1 MRDPGLV
8 AAPSVDPATVRVT
21 FEYLGL
27 GNGLAPSGHH
37 RRTHRLGQAALAR
50 VPASPRNHALVAQL
64 GAEHVIDYLAVRFED
79 HVGNMDVVFDTVGG
93 DTLQRSWGTL
103 RPRGRM
109 ITIATEGESAAE
121 ARVKDAFFIVEPNH
135 DQLTRIGDLLQ
146 AGDLR
151 PVVGVVV
158 PLSQASVAHAGEA
171 PGRLGRGKVIVAIA
185 AWVPDP
191 LVGRQERT

>member
-1 MRDPGLV
+1 MTMIRSRMRDPGLV
-8 AAPSVDPATVRVT
+8 AAPSV
-21 FEYLGL
+21 
-27 GNGLAPSGHH
+27 
-37 RRTHRLGQAALAR
+37 
-50 VPASPRNHALVAQL
+50 
-64 GAEHVIDYLAVRFED
+64 
-79 HVGNMDVVFDTVGG
+79 DTVGG

-103 RPRGRM
+103 GPGGRM
-109 ITIATEGESAAE
+109 ITITEGESAAE

-151 PVVGVVV
+151 PVVDVVV
-158 PLSQASVAHAGEA
+158 PLSQASVAHAGDA

-185 AWVPDP
+185 ARVPDP